1 MKMKIKNSHN
11 SNKAFTLI
19 ELLVVISIVSLLI
32 SILLPALASARKAA
46 RRIQCS
52 SQLHSIGVAFTI
64 YSNDHKQRMPATAYY
79 YQDNSSYSTVW
90 PSLIKGYLAIEY
102 RDSYAQ
108 ASADRVLI
116 CPEDEAVTQIKG
128 WNIPAMKRDYNEL
141 SYAYHAYL
149 GATSSSTTGS
159 GYSLP
164 NLIRASATTAVVD
177 AHSYRFVAY
186 NTTPNYDLYQA
197 ANGDDDLAA
206 TRHNQAIN
214 DLYVDG
220 HVASLP
226 RIDPGSLVVKNP

>member
-1 MKMKIKNSHN
+1 MKTNVSQYQRQ
-11 SNKAFTLI
+11 AFTLI
-19 ELLVVISIVSLLI
+19 ELLVVISIISLLI
-32 SILLPALASARKAA
+32 SILLPALGSARKAA

-52 SQLHSIGVAFTI
+52 SNLHNIGVAFSI
-64 YSNDHKQRMPATAYY
+64 YSNDHRQRMPATAYF

-116 CPEDEAVTQIKG
+116 CPDDQAVTQIKG

-149 GATSSSTTGS
+149 GSTSSSTTGT

-164 NLIRASATTAVVD
+164 NLIRASSTTAVVD

-186 NTTPNYDLYQA
+186 NTTPNYDLYLA
-197 ANGDDDLAA
+197 ATGEDDLAA
-206 TRHNQAIN
+206 TRHNQAVN
-214 DLYVDG
+214 DLFVDG

-226 RIDPGSLVVKNP
+226 KIESDTLVVKNP

>member
-1 MKMKIKNSHN
+1 MNKQTDLRSH
-11 SNKAFTLI
+11 AFTLI

-32 SILLPALASARKAA
+32 SILLPALAGARKAA
-46 RRIQCS
+46 RRVQCS
-52 SQLHSIGVAFTI
+52 SNLHNIGLAFSI
-64 YSNDHKQRMPATAYY
+64 YSNDHKQRMPATAYF

-102 RDSYAQ
+102 RSSYAQ

-116 CPEDEAVTQIKG
+116 CPDDESVTQIKG

-141 SYAYHAYL
+141 SYAYHVYL
-149 GATSSSTTGS
+149 GSTTSTTTGK

-164 NLIRASATTAVVD
+164 NLIRPSATTAVVD
-177 AHSYRFVAY
+177 AHSYRFVSY

-197 ANGDDDLAA
+197 TTGDDDLAA
-206 TRHNQAIN
+206 TRHNEAIN
-214 DLYVDG
+214 DLFVDG

-226 RIDPGSLVVKNP
+226 KIDPDSLVAKNPCF